1 MKKSIIIIGA
11 GVAGLSA
18 GCYGQMNG
26 YDTQIFELHSLPGG
40 LCTSWKRQG
49 YVFDGCIHWLVG
61 SKSGSS
67 MNRIWQELGAA
78 QGRQMVNHEEFT
90 RFQDVDGKTFI
101 LYTNADRL
109 EQHLKDLAPADEK
122 AIRELCDQ
130 VRRFAKM
137 GDEMMGG
144 PAGGLLGKIKRA
156 LATASLMPAMIK
168 YGKMS
173 IQTFAER
180 FSDPFLRKALSDV
193 LGIAS
198 SPNFPAIALLMV
210 LAWQHH
216 QDAGY
221 PIGGSLAFSQAIEQ
235 RYLSL
240 GGRIH
245 YRSRVNKIL
254 VEACPEP
261 GRGDRAVGV
270 RLTDGSEHHADVVI
284 SAADGHAAIFDMLE
298 GKYVNDTIRSYYRDL
313 PIFAPIVQ
321 VSLGI
326 NRDLSDQPHSVQYEL
341 AQPIQIAEQARPSI
355 GFKHYGYDPT
365 IAPVGKSVVT
375 AMFPSSHAYWQ
386 ELAKEPERYDAEKKD
401 IAIKVIDQLEL
412 RYPGIAGQ
420 IEAVDVATPLTFE
433 RYTGNW
439 QGSMEG
445 WMLTTE
451 TMMMTTK
458 GMDKTLPG
466 LEDFYMVGQWVEPGG
481 GLPPAATSGRGVIET
496 ICKKENRP
504 FTTTTA

>member
-61 SKSGSS
+61 SKTGSN

-101 LYTNADRL
+101 LYTNANRL
-109 EQHLKDLAPADEK
+109 EQHLKELSPADEK
-122 AIRELCDQ
+122 AIRELCGQ
-130 VRRFAKM
+130 IRRFAKM
-137 GDEMMGG
+137 GDQMMDE

-156 LATASLMPAMIK
+156 LTTATLMPTMIK

-173 IQTFAER
+173 IQTFVER
-180 FSDPFLRKALSDV
+180 FSDPFLRKALSGV
-193 LGIAS
+193 LGISS

-210 LAWQHH
+210 MAWQHK

-221 PIGGSLAFSQAIEQ
+221 PIGGSLAFAQAIER
-235 RYLSL
+235 RYLDL
-240 GGRIH
+240 GGQIH
-245 YRSRVNKIL
+245 YQSRVDKIL
-254 VEACPEP
+254 VEN
-261 GRGDRAVGV
+261 DHAVGV
-270 RLTDGSEHHADVVI
+270 RLIDGSEHRADVVI
-284 SAADGHAAIFDMLE
+284 SAADGHATIFHMLE
-298 GKYVNDTIRSYYRDL
+298 GRYVNDTIRSYYRDL
-313 PIFAPIVQ
+313 PIFAPIIQ

-341 AQPIQIAEQARPSI
+341 AQPIQIAEAARPSI

-365 IAPVGKSVVT
+365 IAPAGKSVVT
-375 AMFPSSHAYWQ
+375 TMFPSSHAYWKK
-386 ELAKEPERYDAEKKD
+386 LAEEPERYDAEKKD
-401 IAIKVIDQLEL
+401 IAIKVIDQLEQH
-412 RYPGIAGQ
+412 YPGITEQ
-420 IEAVDVATPLTFE
+420 VEVVDVATPLTFE

-504 FTTTTA
+504 FTTQIA